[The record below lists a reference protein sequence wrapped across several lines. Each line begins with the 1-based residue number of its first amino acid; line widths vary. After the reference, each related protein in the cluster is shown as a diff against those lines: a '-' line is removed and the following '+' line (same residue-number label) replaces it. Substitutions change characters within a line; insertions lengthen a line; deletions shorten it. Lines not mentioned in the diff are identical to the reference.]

1 MNKELKQ
8 HIKFCYKETLSTY
21 RGLFTIEKI
30 KQKAFENIK
39 KHLDYEEKQGRWYW
53 KIDDKALFTFINNL

>member
-1 MNKELKQ
+1 MTKELKQ
-8 HIKFCYKETLSTY
+8 HIKFCYKETLNTY
-21 RGLFTIEKI
+21 RWLFTIEKI

-39 KHLDYEEKQGRWYW
+39 KHLDYEEEQGRWYW

>member
-21 RGLFTIEKI
+21 RGLLTLEKI

-39 KHLDYEEKQGRWYW
+39 KHLDYEEEQGR
-53 KIDDKALFTFINNL
+53 